1 MNFVAILIAALVPMA
16 MGFIW
21 YNPKVLGTAWIK
33 SSGLDEE
40 KLKGANMAVVFGLS
54 FLFAFMLSFFEQM
67 LVIHQ
72 MHVGSLLTV
81 QPDFKEAGS
90 ESAALY
96 NRVMEL
102 FGHSFRTFKH
112 GVFHGVIAGLF
123 FALPII
129 GINSLFER
137 RGFKY
142 TAIHV
147 GYWVITLAIMG
158 GILCG
163 ME

>member
-1 MNFVAILIAALVPMA
+1 MNFVAVLIAAVIPLV

-21 YNPKVLGTAWIK
+21 YNPKVFGASWIK
-33 SSGLDEE
+33 ASGLDEE
-40 KLKGANMAVVFGLS
+40 KIKGSNMALIFGLS
-54 FLFAFMLSFFEQM
+54 FLFALMLSFFEQM

-72 MHVGSLLTV
+72 MHLGSLLSV

-90 ESAALY
+90 ESSTLY

-102 FGHSFRTFKH
+102 YGHSFRTFKH

-123 FALPII
+123 FVLPIL
-129 GINSLFER
+129 GTNALFER
-137 RGFKY
+137 KGFKY
-142 TAIHV
+142 IAINV
-147 GYWVITLAIMG
+147 GYWIITLAIMG